1 MADNGIAISLMGD
14 DARAAE
20 HLQRHASL
28 QQQLSLWLPTW
39 QEIAELGM
47 PRKANVNLRRS
58 PGMPQTEKLLDS
70 TMTHAGELLAAS
82 MQGSLTSGSI
92 TWFYYRV
99 RGLVTGADP
108 EADKYL
114 EDAGEA
120 SYDELR
126 QSNFAS
132 QAHEFYADLGMIGTA
147 AMFMSRKDSLPG
159 KPWNGI
165 EFKTLMPGSYTI
177 AENTSGRVDT
187 LYYKFKLSARAA
199 VTRWDPGF
207 AEGQSNGKL
216 PEKIY
221 KAMESPKTADD
232 EFEFVHGVFPRND
245 PWITRKLRVIAPKK
259 RPWASVWMSVDT
271 PKIVEEGG
279 YYKFPYAVARW
290 TKASGEVYGRSPGY
304 TALPDAKTLNKL
316 IELKLRAL
324 ANMVYPPLK
333 VRDAGVIGTVRLSPG
348 ALTHVRDMDAVEPLK
363 LAAAIDTAVMEI
375 KSLQEQIRRVFFA
388 DQLQLQEG
396 PQMTAYEVQVRYE
409 LMQRI
414 LGPTLGRLEV
424 EFLEPVVEWTYDT
437 MDRAKRFPEMPAT
450 LVEYINKNGGR
461 MDIEYEGPLQRAQR
475 LANVVTIQRFSQIVL
490 PLVEADPEI
499 MDNWDLDET
508 MLIAAKDTGVPK
520 KIIRSAADRDKRR
533 AERRA
538 AQAQQQQQQN
548 QVESAKAAGAAA
560 PALKAFGEAAKS
572 GILPAGG
579 LSGQGVPPGGI
590 Q

>member
-1 MADNGIAISLMGD
+1 MATAVAVPLMGD
-14 DARAAE
+14 DSRAQE
-20 HLQRHASL
+20 HLHRYNSL
-28 QQQLSLWLPTW
+28 VQLLSLWLPTW
-39 QEIAELGM
+39 QEITELGM

-58 PGMPQTEKLLDS
+58 PGSPQTERQLDS

-82 MQGSLTSGSI
+82 MQGALTSGSI
-92 TWFYYRV
+92 TWFYFRV
-99 RGLVTGADP
+99 RGLVTGTDQ

-114 EDAGEA
+114 DDAGEA
-120 SYDELR
+120 AYDEIR
-126 QSNFAS
+126 QSNFSS

-165 EFKTLMPGSYTI
+165 EFKTLAPGSYV
-177 AENTSGRVDT
+177 ASEDASGRVDT
-187 LYYKFKLSARAA
+187 VYYKFKLSSRAA

-207 AEGQSNGKL
+207 FEGNSNGRL
-216 PEKIY
+216 PERVY
-221 KAMESPKTADD
+221 KDMESPKSADT
-232 EFEFVHGVFPRND
+232 EREYVHGVFPRND
-245 PWITRKLRVIAPKK
+245 PWLTRKLRVIAPKK
-259 RPWASVWMSVDT
+259 RPWASLWMSVDE

-290 TKASGEVYGRSPGY
+290 TKASGETYGRGPGY

-333 VRDAGVIGTVRLSPG
+333 VRDAGVIGTVRLAPG

-375 KSLQEQIRRVFFA
+375 KALQEQIRRVFFA

-414 LGPTLGRLEV
+414 LGPTLGRLET
-424 EFLEPVVEWTYDT
+424 EFLEPVVEWVYDT
-437 MDRAKRFPEMPAT
+437 MDRAKRFGDMPSS
-450 LVEYINKNGGR
+450 LIEFVNKNGGR
-461 MDIEYEGPLQRAQR
+461 LDIEYEGPLQRAQR
-475 LANVVTIQRFSQIVL
+475 LANVVTIQRFSQLVL

-520 KIIRSAADRDKRR
+520 KIIRSTEARDKRR
-533 AERRA
+533 ADRRA
-538 AQAQQQQQQN
+538 AQAKQAEQQN
-548 QVESAKAAGAAA
+548 QIESAKAAGAAA

-590 Q
+590 A